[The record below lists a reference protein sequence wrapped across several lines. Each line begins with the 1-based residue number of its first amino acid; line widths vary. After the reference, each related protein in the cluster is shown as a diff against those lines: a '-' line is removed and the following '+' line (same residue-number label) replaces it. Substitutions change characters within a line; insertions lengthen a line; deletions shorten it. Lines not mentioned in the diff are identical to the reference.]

1 MAGVAVDGS
10 NITEV
15 KKTGHVTYISQ
26 RYEVVQ
32 YGACNSWDPITG
44 MCNGWDPDE
53 YDWVTKG
60 SHSTDAKITGTV
72 SCSSKIKVNGTSVAK
87 VGDTVNF
94 TWVADPPVPSDAY
107 PWRYRNVSPATSG
120 SGTGVITGGSVKG
133 KLGGQS
139 IALIGSE
146 VEVLGV
152 TTTVADGN
160 TKINFS
166 S

>member
-1 MAGVAVDGS
+1 MAGVAVNGS
-10 NITEV
+10 TIVEV
-15 KKTGHVTYISQ
+15 TKSDHVTYRVDEWNEGDQ
-26 RYEVVQ
+26 
-32 YGACNSWDPITG
+32 GDP
-44 MCNGWDPDE
+44 N
-53 YDWVTKG
+53 
-60 SHSTDAKITGTV
+60 
-72 SCSSKIKVNGTSVAK
+72 
-87 VGDTVNF
+87 
-94 TWVADPPVPSDAY
+94 ADPPVPPSDGYWSFYANRTTGAKINGSVSVPSSKLKIQGQNVAKIGDAVEFSWVASPAIPSNTY
-107 PWRYRNVSPATSG
+107 WYRYTATSATSG